1 MKNWVKMVKDAN
13 KDAKPSAHII
23 SWLFKLFKRSLTV
36 WLGISLFLLNVKCR
50 AEHLLLV
57 LQKSF

>member
-23 SWLFKLFKRSLTV
+23 SSLFKLFKRSLTV
-36 WLGISLFLLNVKCR
+36 
-50 AEHLLLV
+50 
-57 LQKSF
+57 